1 MPLLKQTAKAI
12 GWPCAAVGALSDVH
26 LLGLLAA
33 VVWGRKRRTPEPYAA
48 LRVLVVVP
56 AHNEETQII
65 ETLRSIEASS
75 YPAENRR
82 IVVVADNCT
91 DRTAPVVRAA
101 GIDVWEREEPDR
113 RGKGYA
119 LEWAFSRVLEDP
131 SVQAVCVIDADCEV
145 SSNLLAALAARLR
158 AGAEAVQAPYLISN
172 PNASP
177 SAALRWAGF
186 ALFNVVRPL
195 GRQRLGLSSGLLGTG
210 MAFSRSLLLR
220 SPWRA
225 FSHAEDREQHLR
237 WVLDGARVDFAP
249 EAQIRSAAPTTAT
262 GAQAQM
268 RRWDSGRE
276 SLATGLTPRVV
287 GRGLRTRDLTALE
300 AALEP
305 VLPPQSVLLG
315 INLAALA
322 AGRIAGARMLAR
334 VGASAVLAQVAYVA
348 GGLAAVNAPRSVWQ
362 ALLTAPRFVLHR
374 LAGLARSLASGGP
387 SGWERTP
394 RETEPS
400 EAAAKTTPPD
410 VEPTGSDLARLPV

>member
-237 WVLDGARVDFAP
+237 WVLDGARVEFAP
-249 EAQIRSAAPTTAT
+249 EAQVTSAAPNSAVS
-262 GAQAQM
+262 ARAQM
-268 RRWDSGRE
+268 ARWDSGRE
-276 SLATGLTPRVV
+276 RLAARLTPKLVA
-287 GRGLRTRDLTALE
+287 RGLRTRDLTALD
-300 AALEP
+300 AGLEP
-305 VLPPQSVLLG
+305 VLPPQSLLLG
-315 INLAALA
+315 INLAAFG
-322 AGRIAGARMLAR
+322 AGRLMGARTLAR
-334 VGASAVLAQVAYVA
+334 VGGGAMLAQAAYVV
-348 GGLAAVNAPRSVWQ
+348 GGLTAANAPRTVWR
-362 ALLTAPRFVLHR
+362 ALPSAPVFVLRR
-374 LAGLARSLASGGP
+374 LAGLSRAAAGGGP
-387 SGWERTP
+387 SGWERTQREP
-394 RETEPS
+394 AAGNSARSRRACPSTLRGPTRETP
-400 EAAAKTTPPD
+400 
-410 VEPTGSDLARLPV
+410 